1 MFEAADQQTSVS
13 MECLGHVGAAEQAD
27 STKALSHFEVDEVRS
42 EQIGLDQ
49 YRPGF
54 GTTLAWVRECTNDGR
69 CIDDKDQ

>member
-1 MFEAADQQTSVS
+1 MFEAADQETSIS

-27 STKALSHFEVDEVRS
+27 SAKALSHFEVDEVRS

-54 GTTLAWVRECTNDGR
+54 ATTLAWIRE
-69 CIDDKDQ
+69 